1 MQRQAYRSSCEFF
14 GGGVRFRTNPR
25 ASLTSQNT
33 KVTRVVTTVTRLDTP
48 KPHRYHLRF
57 RFQHGTSP
65 RVMFESL
72 SDKLKRTLKNLRGE
86 GVLTKEHVDA
96 ALREIRLALLEADV
110 NYKVA
115 KDFIASVQQKAEGQQ
130 VWQELKPSEQVV
142 KIVFDE
148 LVELL
153 GGQSS
158 RLVFTKQLPNT
169 VMVVGLQG
177 SGKTTSTGK
186 IARWLAKNQERKP
199 LLLSVDVYRPAAR
212 EQLRVIAKATGQQIF
227 EYPESNDP
235 LTLVREAQKHAQQ
248 TGFDTLLIDTA
259 GRLHIDDELMEEL
272 VNIKNETHPVKI
284 LFVAD
289 AMTGQDA
296 VRSAEES
303 HRRIGITGVILTK
316 MDGDARGGAALS
328 IKQVTGQPVK
338 FVGVGERYDALEPF
352 YPDRVAQR
360 ILGMGDVLSLIE
372 EVQAKVDQEEAEEQ
386 LKKLQKNEFTLDDFR
401 SQLRQVK
408 KLGSFS
414 KIMKL
419 LPDQLLGG
427 MGMPQ
432 LNDEQSA
439 MMEKELKRTEAII
452 DSMTWAERNDHRI
465 LNANRRRRIARGS
478 GTNVTAVNQLIKQ
491 YVEMRQMMRQLS
503 SSGLFGGG
511 GLKSKMLRKMTGMPD
526 MAGFSGDDGELPQL
540 PTGPM
545 GASPSRRSKKK
556 QHKRKRKKR
565 K

>member
-1 MQRQAYRSSCEFF
+1 
-14 GGGVRFRTNPR
+14 
-25 ASLTSQNT
+25 
-33 KVTRVVTTVTRLDTP
+33 
-48 KPHRYHLRF
+48 
-57 RFQHGTSP
+57 
-65 RVMFESL
+65 MFESL
-72 SDKLKRTLKNLRGE
+72 SDKLKRTLKNMRGE
-86 GVLTKEHVDA
+86 GVLTPEHVDV

-110 NYKVA
+110 NFKVA
-115 KDFIASVQQKAEGQQ
+115 KDFIAAVKEKAEGQQ

-142 KIVFDE
+142 KIVYDE
-148 LVELL
+148 LVELM

-158 RLVFTKQLPNT
+158 RLVFTKAVPNV
-169 VMVVGLQG
+169 VMIVGLQG

-186 IARWLAKNQERKP
+186 IALWLAKNQERKP
-199 LLLSVDVYRPAAR
+199 LLVSTDVNRPAAR
-212 EQLRVIAKATGQQIF
+212 QQLKVIAKATGQSIF
-227 EYPESNDP
+227 EMPESNDP
-235 LTLVREAQKHAQQ
+235 VELAREAYRHAQQ

-259 GRLHIDDELMEEL
+259 GRLHIDEELMGEL
-272 VNIKNETHPVKI
+272 KQIKAETHPVEV

-296 VRSAEES
+296 VRSGEQFHAQV
-303 HRRIGITGVILTK
+303 GVTGVILTK

-338 FVGVGERYDALEPF
+338 FVGVGEKYDALEPF
-352 YPDRVAQR
+352 YPDRIAQR

-372 EVQAKVDQEEAEEQ
+372 EVQSKVDQSEAEAQ

-427 MGMPQ
+427 MGMPD
-432 LNDEQSA
+432 LSEEQSA
-439 MMEKELKRTEAII
+439 EMERELKRTEAII
-452 DSMTWAERNDHRI
+452 DSMTVQERNDHRI
-465 LNANRRRRIARGS
+465 LNASRRRRIARGS
-478 GTNVTAVNQLIKQ
+478 GVNVSEVNQLIKQ

-503 SSGLFGGG
+503 GAGLFGGG
-511 GLKSKMLRKMTGMPD
+511 GNGGGGGMKGRMMRKLGGMMGMPD
-526 MAGFSGDDGELPQL
+526 MSGMMGMGGGEEGGMNL
-540 PTGPM
+540 PTLPAAPGN
-545 GASPSRRSKKK
+545 GRRKLRKKPR
-556 QHKRKRKKR
+556 HKKR

>member
-1 MQRQAYRSSCEFF
+1 
-14 GGGVRFRTNPR
+14 
-25 ASLTSQNT
+25 
-33 KVTRVVTTVTRLDTP
+33 
-48 KPHRYHLRF
+48 
-57 RFQHGTSP
+57 
-65 RVMFESL
+65 MFESL

-86 GVLTKEHVDA
+86 GVLTKEHVDS

-110 NYKVA
+110 NFKVA
-115 KDFIASVQQKAEGQQ
+115 KDFIASVKEKAEGQQ

-158 RLVFTKQLPNT
+158 RLVFTRQIPNV
-169 VMVVGLQG
+169 VMIVGLQG

-199 LLLSVDVYRPAAR
+199 LLVSVDVYRPAAR
-212 EQLRVIAKATGQQIF
+212 EQLKVIAKATGQQIF
-227 EYPESNDP
+227 EQVETNDP
-235 LTLVREAQKHAQQ
+235 LTLVREAYKHAQQ

-259 GRLHIDDELMEEL
+259 GRLHVDDELMDEL
-272 VNIKNETHPVKI
+272 VRIKSETHPVEI

-296 VRSAEES
+296 VRSAEEF
-303 HRRIGITGVILTK
+303 HRRIGITGVVLTK

-338 FVGVGERYDALEPF
+338 FVGVGEKYDALEPF

-372 EVQAKVDQEEAEEQ
+372 EVQAKVDQSEAEEQ

-419 LPDQLLGG
+419 LPDQLMGG

-432 LNDEQSA
+432 LTDEQSHL
-439 MMEKELKRTEAII
+439 MERELKRTEAII
-452 DSMTWAERNDHRI
+452 DSMTSAERSDHKI

-478 GTNVTAVNQLIKQ
+478 GTTAADVNQLIKQ
-491 YVEMRQMMRQLS
+491 YTEMRQMMRQLS
-503 SSGLFGGG
+503 GSGLFGGS
-511 GLKSKMLRKMTGMPD
+511 GLKGKMMRR
-526 MAGFSGDDGELPQL
+526 MAGMSGLPDLGGMGDGSGAELPA
-540 PTGPM
+540 G
-545 GASPSRRSKKK
+545 PSRKKLK
-556 QHKRKRKKR
+556 KKRKKKR
-565 K
+565 H

>member
-1 MQRQAYRSSCEFF
+1 
-14 GGGVRFRTNPR
+14 
-25 ASLTSQNT
+25 
-33 KVTRVVTTVTRLDTP
+33 
-48 KPHRYHLRF
+48 
-57 RFQHGTSP
+57 
-65 RVMFESL
+65 MFESL

-86 GVLTKEHVDA
+86 GVLTKEHVEV

-115 KDFIASVQQKAEGQQ
+115 KDFIAAVKEKAEGQQ

-148 LVELL
+148 LVDML

-158 RLVFTKQLPNT
+158 RLVFTRQIPNV
-169 VMVVGLQG
+169 VMIVGLQG

-186 IARWLAKNQERKP
+186 IARWLAANQNRKP

-212 EQLRVIAKATGQQIF
+212 EQLKVIAKATGQQIF
-227 EYPESNDP
+227 EQVETNDP
-235 LTLVREAQKHAQQ
+235 LTLVREAVKHAQQ

-259 GRLHIDDELMEEL
+259 GRLHIDEELMEEL
-272 VNIKNETHPVKI
+272 VTIKNETHPVEI

-296 VRSAEES
+296 VRSAEEF
-303 HRRIGITGVILTK
+303 HRRVGITGVVLTK

-328 IKQVTGQPVK
+328 IKQVIGQPVK
-338 FVGVGERYDALEPF
+338 FVGVGEKYDALEPF

-372 EVQAKVDQEEAEEQ
+372 EVQSKVDQSEAEEQ

-401 SQLRQVK
+401 AQLRQVK

-427 MGMPQ
+427 IGMPQ
-432 LNDEQSA
+432 MDEEQSKL
-439 MMEKELKRTEAII
+439 MEKEMRRTESII
-452 DSMTWAERNDHRI
+452 DSMTREERIDHRI

-478 GTNVTAVNQLIKQ
+478 GTQVAEVNKLIKQ
-491 YVEMRQMMRQLS
+491 YTEMRQMMRQLT
-503 SSGLFGGG
+503 SSGMFGGS
-511 GLKSKMLRKMTGMPD
+511 GLKGKMMRRMAGMPD
-526 MAGFSGDDGELPQL
+526 MAGLAGDEFGQEMPSFPSL
-540 PTGPM
+540 
-545 GASPSRRSKKK
+545 GAAPAGPSRKKLK
-556 QHKRKRKKR
+556 KKRKKKR
-565 K
+565 H

>member
-1 MQRQAYRSSCEFF
+1 
-14 GGGVRFRTNPR
+14 
-25 ASLTSQNT
+25 
-33 KVTRVVTTVTRLDTP
+33 
-48 KPHRYHLRF
+48 
-57 RFQHGTSP
+57 
-65 RVMFESL
+65 MFESL

-115 KDFIASVQQKAEGQQ
+115 KDFMASVKDKAEGQQ

-148 LVELL
+148 LVQLL

-158 RLVFTKQLPNT
+158 RLVFTKQIPNV
-169 VMVVGLQG
+169 VMIVGLQG

-186 IARWLAKNQERKP
+186 IGRWLAANQDRKP
-199 LLLSVDVYRPAAR
+199 LLVSTDVYRPAAR
-212 EQLRVIAKATGQQIF
+212 EQLKVIAKATGQSIF
-227 EYPESNDP
+227 EKPETNDP
-235 LTLVREAQKHAQQ
+235 LELTREALKQARDV
-248 TGFDTLLIDTA
+248 GYDTLLIDTA

-272 VNIKNETHPVKI
+272 VKIKRETYPVEI

-296 VRSAEES
+296 VRSAEEFHS
-303 HRRIGITGVILTK
+303 RIGITGVVLTK

-338 FVGVGERYDALEPF
+338 FVGVGEKYDALEPF

-360 ILGMGDVLSLIE
+360 ILGIGEFVSLIE
-372 EVQAKVDQEEAEEQ
+372 QVQDKIDQDDAEAQ
-386 LKKLQKNEFTLDDFR
+386 LAKLQKNQFTLDDFR

-414 KIMKL
+414 KILKL

-427 MGMPQ
+427 GGMPD
-432 LNDEQSA
+432 LTDEQSE

-452 DSMTWAERNDHRI
+452 DSMTREERLNHMI

-478 GTNVTAVNQLIKQ
+478 GTTVAQVNSLIKQ
-491 YVEMRQMMRQLS
+491 YTEMRRMMQ
-503 SSGLFGGG
+503 GMFGGG
-511 GLKSKMLRKMTGMPD
+511 FGGKMMRR
-526 MAGFSGDDGELPQL
+526 MAGIPGVGGNGDPKLSGPAPGIP
-540 PTGPM
+540 G
-545 GASPSRRSKKK
+545 SSRRKKK
-556 QHKRKRKKR
+556 KKKR
-565 K
+565 RK

>member
-1 MQRQAYRSSCEFF
+1 
-14 GGGVRFRTNPR
+14 
-25 ASLTSQNT
+25 
-33 KVTRVVTTVTRLDTP
+33 
-48 KPHRYHLRF
+48 
-57 RFQHGTSP
+57 
-65 RVMFESL
+65 MFESL

-115 KDFIASVQQKAEGQQ
+115 KDFIASVKEKAEGQQ
-130 VWQELKPSEQVV
+130 VWLELKPSEQVV

-158 RLVFTKQLPNT
+158 RLVFTKTAPNT
-169 VMVVGLQG
+169 VMIVGLQG

-186 IARWLAKNQERKP
+186 IARWLAANQQRKP
-199 LLLSVDVYRPAAR
+199 LLLSTDVYRPAAR
-212 EQLRVIAKATGQQIF
+212 EQLRVIAKATGQSIF
-227 EYPESNDP
+227 EKPETNDP
-235 LTLVREAQKHAQQ
+235 LELTREALKHARD
-248 TGFDTLLIDTA
+248 TGYDTLLIDTA

-272 VNIKNETHPVKI
+272 VSIKNETHPVEI

-296 VRSAEES
+296 VRSAEEF
-303 HRRIGITGVILTK
+303 HARIGITGVVLTK

-328 IKQVTGQPVK
+328 IKQVIGQPVK
-338 FVGVGERYDALEPF
+338 FVGVGEKYDALEPF

-372 EVQAKVDQEEAEEQ
+372 QVQDKIDQDDAEAQ
-386 LKKLQKNEFTLDDFR
+386 LKKLQKNQFTLDDFR
-401 SQLRQVK
+401 LQLRQVK

-414 KIMKL
+414 KILKL

-427 MGMPQ
+427 VGMPD
-432 LNDEQSA
+432 LTDEQSA
-439 MMEKELKRTEAII
+439 LMEKEMRRTEAII
-452 DSMTWAERNDHRI
+452 DSMTGEERTNHMI

-478 GTNVTAVNQLIKQ
+478 GTTVQQVNSLIKQ
-491 YVEMRQMMRQLS
+491 YTEMRRMMQQLS
-503 SSGLFGGG
+503 SSGMFGGG
-511 GLKSKMLRKMTGMPD
+511 VGGKMMRRMAGMPGMD
-526 MAGFSGDDGELPQL
+526 GGNGDPMMPGLPAG
-540 PTGPM
+540 
-545 GASPSRRSKKK
+545 PSRRKKK
-556 QHKRKRKKR
+556 KKKR
-565 K
+565 RK

>member
-1 MQRQAYRSSCEFF
+1 
-14 GGGVRFRTNPR
+14 
-25 ASLTSQNT
+25 
-33 KVTRVVTTVTRLDTP
+33 
-48 KPHRYHLRF
+48 
-57 RFQHGTSP
+57 
-65 RVMFESL
+65 MFESL

-86 GVLTKEHVDA
+86 GVLTKEHVNA

-115 KDFIASVQQKAEGQQ
+115 KDFIASVKDKAEGQQ

-142 KIVFDE
+142 KIVYDE
-148 LVELL
+148 LVDLL

-158 RLVFTKQLPNT
+158 RLVFTKQIPNT

-177 SGKTTSTGK
+177 SGKTTSAGK

-199 LLLSVDVYRPAAR
+199 LLVSVDVYRPAAR
-212 EQLRVIAKATGQQIF
+212 EQLKVIARATGQQIF
-227 EYPESNDP
+227 EQSDTNDP
-235 LTLVREAQKHAQQ
+235 LTLVREAHKHAQQ

-272 VNIKNETHPVKI
+272 VKIKEETRPVEI

-296 VRSAEES
+296 VRSAEEF
-303 HRRIGITGVILTK
+303 HRRVGITGVILTK

-386 LKKLQKNEFTLDDFR
+386 FKKLQKNEFTLDDFR
-401 SQLRQVK
+401 SQLSQVK

-427 MGMPQ
+427 RRIIKI
-432 LNDEQSA
+432 DKEQSKL
-439 MMEKELKRTEAII
+439 MEKEMKRTESII
-452 DSMTWAERNDHRI
+452 DSMTLEERIDHRI

-478 GTNVTAVNQLIKQ
+478 GTNVAEVNKLIKQ
-491 YVEMRQMMRQLS
+491 YTEMRQMMRQLS
-503 SSGLFGGG
+503 SSGMFGGS
-511 GLKSKMLRKMTGMPD
+511 GLKGKMMRRMAGMPD
-526 MAGFSGDDGELPQL
+526 MAVLAGMGGEGDEMPSFPSL
-540 PTGPM
+540 
-545 GASPSRRSKKK
+545 GAAPGTPSRKKLK
-556 QHKRKRKKR
+556 KKRKKKR
-565 K
+565 R